1 MPGAPT
7 GARACTRS
15 FARWPPTWRLAST
28 SATDLGT
35 ALASRLR
42 ALTQVKHVQV
52 TEVPI
57 NAPLRAGHPVMTH
70 DYAAFAVPTRSGR
83 QLVLE
88 VSFLPGV
95 RPDDWTCQL
104 LETAASLAAITLR
117 GGARDAAR
125 ARRCSR
131 RITATSGR

>member
-1 MPGAPT
+1 MNSSAAVEIHHHARRADRRPGLHALVRQVAADLAAP
-7 GARACTRS
+7 
-15 FARWPPTWRLAST
+15 ST
-28 SATDLGT
+28 SVTDLGS

-42 ALTQVKHVQV
+42 ALAQVKHVQV

-95 RPDDWTCQL
+95 RPDAVDLNWYNVWYAVCLDELGKYPRSQ
-104 LETAASLAAITLR
+104 EE
-117 GGARDAAR
+117 
-125 ARRCSR
+125 
-131 RITATSGR
+131 